1 MILYSN
7 GCTNCER
14 LKAQLDLSKIEY
26 QVSSDYR
33 RLLELNIRSA
43 PCLEFED
50 GTILLYNEAMV
61 YAITRRG
68 VDNER

>member
-1 MILYSN
+1 LILYSN

-14 LKAQLDLSKIEY
+14 LKEQLDISKIEY

-33 RLLELNIRSA
+33 RLIELNIRSA

-50 GTILLYNEAMV
+50 GSFMLYDEAMM
-61 YAITRRG
+61 YAIKKRG
-68 VDNER
+68 